1 MGRFYGMGYMPG
13 EAAVYSAEELKTYLQ
28 AYPENDYIRGLIY
41 QYVQKRPEKKV
52 VFNAG

>member
-1 MGRFYGMGYMPG
+1 MGYMPG

-28 AYPENDYIRGLIY
+28 AYPETDYIRGLIY